1 MELIFEFIFELIAEV
16 LVDGGIEVSTNKK
29 ISKWIRYPILFIL
42 ISLFLAVEFLVFF
55 VGISIFEKSALGS
68 ILIIFVGII
77 LFIGVIFRF
86 RKLYIENKK

>member
-1 MELIFEFIFELIAEV
+1 MEFIFELIAEV

>member
-1 MELIFEFIFELIAEV
+1 MEFIFELIAEV
-16 LVDGGIEVSTNKK
+16 LVDGGIEVGTNKK

-42 ISLFLAVEFLVFF
+42 ISLCLAVTFLVIF

>member
-1 MELIFEFIFELIAEV
+1 MELIFELIAEV
-16 LVDGGIEVSTNKK
+16 LVDGGIEVGTNKK

-42 ISLFLAVEFLVFF
+42 ISLFLAVTFLVIF